1 MSIVDS
7 LRGKELEDYVYE
19 KYGIINDTGMG
30 YWMIPDAWGNTSEEQ
45 YEIWDMIEWVKDED
59 LEINDGDIIAVWRCI
74 NDTMKLFNIT
84 NDTYGFLK
92 IRYSGELWDDDRF
105 ALINEITDM
114 YKKYKDVTFQMY
126 LLYTEEQM
134 MNYVR
139 AIEKEDEEFNEYI
152 KNKKDGVEV

>member
-19 KYGIINDTGMG
+19 KYGIIKDTGMG
-30 YWMIPDAWGNTSEEQ
+30 YWMIPDVWGNTSEEQ

-92 IRYSGELWDDDRF
+92 IRHSGELWDDDRF

-152 KNKKDGVEV
+152 KNKNKGEC

>member
-7 LRGKELEDYVYE
+7 LKGKELEDYVYE
-19 KYGIINDTGMG
+19 KYGIISAMKSLG
-30 YWMIPDAWGNTSEEQ
+30 YWMISDAWGNTSEKQ

-59 LEINDGDIIAVWRCI
+59 LVINDGDTIAVWRGI
-74 NDTMKLFNIT
+74 NNTMNLCNVDTN
-84 NDTYGFLK
+84 TYGILK
-92 IRYSGELWDDDRF
+92 IRHSGELWDDDRF

-139 AIEKEDEEFNEYI
+139 AIEKENEEYEEYI
-152 KNKKDGVEV
+152 KNKNKGEC

>member
-1 MSIVDS
+1 M
-7 LRGKELEDYVYE
+7 
-19 KYGIINDTGMG
+19 N
-30 YWMIPDAWGNTSEEQ
+30 
-45 YEIWDMIEWVKDED
+45 
-59 LEINDGDIIAVWRCI
+59 
-74 NDTMKLFNIT
+74 LFNIT
-84 NDTYGFLK
+84 NDTYGILK

-139 AIEKEDEEFNEYI
+139 GMEKEDEEFNEYI
-152 KNKKDGVEV
+152 KNKNKGEC

>member
-19 KYGIINDTGMG
+19 KYGIINATEDMG
-30 YWMIPDAWGNTSEEQ
+30 YWMIEDAWGNTSEEQ
-45 YEIWDMIEWVKDED
+45 YEIWDMIEWVEDKD
-59 LEINDGDIIAVWRCI
+59 LVINDGDIIAVYI
-74 NDTMKLFNIT
+74 AFGKVIELYNVD
-84 NDTYGFLK
+84 NDTYGHLK
-92 IRYSGELWDDDRF
+92 IKHNELWDDDRF

-139 AIEKEDEEFNEYI
+139 AIEKEDEEFEEYI
-152 KNKKDGVEV
+152 KNKNKGEC

>member
-7 LRGKELEDYVYE
+7 LKGKELEDYVYE
-19 KYGIINDTGMG
+19 KYGIINNTKGMG
-30 YWMIPDAWGNTSEEQ
+30 YWMIEDAWGNTDEEQ
-45 YEIWDMIEWVKDED
+45 YEIWDMIEWVEDKD
-59 LEINDGDIIAVWRCI
+59 LEINDGDIIAVWSCI
-74 NDTMKLFNIT
+74 NDTMKLFNVT

-92 IRYSGELWDDDRF
+92 IRHSGELWDDDRF

-139 AIEKEDEEFNEYI
+139 AIEKEEEEFNEYI
-152 KNKKDGVEV
+152 KNKNKGEC

>member
-19 KYGIINDTGMG
+19 KYGIINATEDFG
-30 YWMIPDAWGNTSEEQ
+30 YWMIPNVSANTSEEQ
-45 YEIWDMIEWVKDED
+45 YEIWDMIEWTEDED
-59 LEINDGDIIAVWRCI
+59 LEINDGDVIAVYRAFGKVI
-74 NDTMKLFNIT
+74 ELYNVD
-84 NDTYGFLK
+84 NDTYGHLK
-92 IRYSGELWDDDRF
+92 IKHNELWDDDRF

-114 YKKYKDVTFQMY
+114 YKEYEDVTFKMY

-152 KNKKDGVEV
+152 NK

>member
-19 KYGIINDTGMG
+19 KYGIINATEDMG
-30 YWMIPDAWGNTSEEQ
+30 YWMIEDAWGNTSEEQ
-45 YEIWDMIEWVKDED
+45 YEIWDMIEWVEDKD
-59 LEINDGDIIAVWRCI
+59 LVINDGDIIAVYI
-74 NDTMKLFNIT
+74 AFGKVIELYNVD
-84 NDTYGFLK
+84 NDTYGHLK
-92 IRYSGELWDDDRF
+92 IKHNELSDDDRF
-105 ALINEITDM
+105 ARINEITDM

-139 AIEKEDEEFNEYI
+139 AIEKEDEEFEEYI
-152 KNKKDGVEV
+152 KNKKDGVEG